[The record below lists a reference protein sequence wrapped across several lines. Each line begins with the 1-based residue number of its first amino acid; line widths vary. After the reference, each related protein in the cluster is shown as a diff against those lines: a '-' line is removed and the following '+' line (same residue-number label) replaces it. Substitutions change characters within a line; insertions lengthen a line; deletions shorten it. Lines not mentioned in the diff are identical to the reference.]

1 MTSGGPDNYV
11 TIFVRVVRDSSVK
24 LEGGNYVLTVRQEV
38 LCHNTVQWEILA
50 LISVI
55 SMIIS

>member
-1 MTSGGPDNYV
+1 MTSAGPDNYV

-55 SMIIS
+55 